1 MQCPQSWQR
10 DDQLQERTKMMKRV
24 LRLSALLALSALA
37 SCASASGGGKD
48 PSGCDAGAQK
58 AISAADLNQVQLC
71 IQSKTKTHSF
81 IVEVAE
87 TSQQQAKGMM
97 FRTELADDRGMLFP
111 FVEVRMASFW
121 MKNTVIPLDIIFV
134 RADGVIENIGEN
146 AEPYST
152 AHVESTAPVAAV
164 LELRGG
170 LAAEMGIEA
179 GDKVEW
185 K

>member
-1 MQCPQSWQR
+1 M
-10 DDQLQERTKMMKRV
+10 TKFAPGIFV
-24 LRLSALLALSALA
+24 ILALSSLA
-37 SCASASGGGKD
+37 ACASASGGKN
-48 PSGCDAGAQK
+48 PSGCNAGAQQ
-58 AISAADLNQVQLC
+58 AISAADLEQVQLC
-71 IQSKTKTHSF
+71 VKSRGKTHSF

-111 FVEVRMASFW
+111 FTEVRMASFW
-121 MKNTVIPLDIIFV
+121 MKNTVIPLDIIFI
-134 RADGVIENIGEN
+134 RSDGVIENIAEN

-152 AHVESTAPVAAV
+152 IPVESTAPVTAV

-170 LAAEMGIEA
+170 LAAEIGIAA
-179 GDKVEW
+179 GDKVTW

>member
-1 MQCPQSWQR
+1 
-10 DDQLQERTKMMKRV
+10 MKRTAH
-24 LRLSALLALSALA
+24 LFAILALIGLS
-37 SCASASGGGKD
+37 SCASASG
-48 PSGCDAGAQK
+48 SGSDAAGCAAGAEQEV
-58 AISAADLNQVQLC
+58 SAADLKQVQLC
-71 IQSKTKTHSF
+71 IRSKAKTHSF
-81 IVEVAE
+81 IVEIAE

-97 FRTELADDRGMLFP
+97 FRTELADNRGMLFP

-134 RADGVIENIGEN
+134 RADGVIENIAEN
-146 AEPYST
+146 TVPYST
-152 AHVESTAPVAAV
+152 IPVESTAPVTAV

-170 LAAEMGIEA
+170 LTAEMGIAA

>member
-1 MQCPQSWQR
+1 
-10 DDQLQERTKMMKRV
+10 MMKGSLGV
-24 LRLSALLALSALA
+24 FAALSLSALA
-37 SCASASGGGKD
+37 ACASAPGGGKD
-48 PSGCDAGAQK
+48 RAGCNAGAPQ
-58 AISAADLNQVQLC
+58 AISAADLEQVQLC
-71 IQSKTKTHSF
+71 VKSKGKTHSF

-97 FRTELADDRGMLFP
+97 FRTELTDNRGMLFP

-121 MKNTVIPLDIIFV
+121 MKNTVIPLDIIFI
-134 RADGVIENIGEN
+134 RPDGVIENIAEN

-152 AHVESTAPVAAV
+152 IPVESTAPVTAV

-179 GDKVEW
+179 GDKVAW

>member
-1 MQCPQSWQR
+1 
-10 DDQLQERTKMMKRV
+10 MMKRV

-48 PSGCDAGAQK
+48 RSGCDAGAAQ

-71 IQSKTKTHSF
+71 IRSKAKTHSF

-87 TSQQQAKGMM
+87 TSRQQAKGMM
-97 FRTELADDRGMLFP
+97 FRTELADNRGMLFP

-121 MKNTVIPLDIIFV
+121 MKNTVIPLDIIFI
-134 RADGVIENIGEN
+134 RADGMIENIAEN

-152 AHVESTAPVAAV
+152 IPVESTAPVTAV

-170 LAAEMGIEA
+170 LTAEMGIAA